1 MRMITKRNFF
11 SIAIMMFILL
21 FLFQFVT
28 VLRDRQNTYDVNAYY
43 VKRKS
48 DGKNVW
54 KQKKINHKLVKS
66 LEGDYLLFIGK
77 GKNGMKTS
85 VSRWCSYRRWNIV
98 QYKNLKEFQKHLK
111 NLPRM
116 IVFESE
122 KYACGKKCIAQ
133 LKKLGEQ
140 GVIIVFGSVEDPQVI
155 RTHPQL
161 QKFLGITNIKED
173 HVKMTGVKL
182 FKGLLLGGETVY
194 DTPKD
199 KDQKKRQ
206 NLQLNV
212 PWYQVGSGTK
222 TYMLG
227 LLDKRKYGTK
237 IKNEELPTIIWRR
250 GIKGGSVFAVV
261 GNYMKDST
269 ALGLLD
275 GMVTEASGYNI
286 YPVVNA
292 RNLSLI
298 GFPFLADENNDEMM
312 RLYSQSAIGISRDS
326 MWPSLIS
333 IIEKSK
339 MKMTCFLQPQSD
351 YEDHKKPYKK
361 DFIFY
366 LKQMRE
372 QNAEAGLSLQYRK
385 APSLIEKLNQDES
398 FFRNV
403 GSSYRYGVVY
413 KEEKNLG
420 EFQGLLNT
428 KLLKQV
434 GSIVCEP
441 TEKRPILSYYTG
453 SVTLQVATSDGVDY
467 KFRDDIQMRSVQ
479 SCLGYTNI
487 MLNMQDIFWPRNSKD
502 RWHLVQK
509 YFSSNLL
516 TYWKPFQAFDSTTL
530 SESNQR
536 TRTFLNL
543 KYHQSRTGQ
552 MITLKTSEKDSWF
565 LLRTHGENIS
575 KIKGGTQSKVEE
587 DVYLIHAQEDTVRI
601 KMKEEKLGSS

>member
-21 FLFQFVT
+21 FLFQFFT

-48 DGKNVW
+48 DGENVW
-54 KQKKINHKLVKS
+54 KQKKIKHKSVKS

-98 QYKNLKEFQKHLK
+98 QYKNLKEFPKHPK

-155 RTHPQL
+155 RAHPRL

-173 HVKMTGVKL
+173 HIKMTGVKL

-199 KDQKKRQ
+199 KEQKKQQ

-261 GNYMKDST
+261 GDYMKDST

-275 GMVTEASGYNI
+275 GMVTEASGYDL

-298 GFPFLADENNDEMM
+298 GFPFFADENNDKMM
-312 RLYSQSAIGISRDS
+312 RLYSQSATGISRDS

-351 YEDHKKPYKK
+351 YLDQIEPDKKNL
-361 DFIFY
+361 DFY
-366 LKQMRE
+366 LKQMKE
-372 QNAEAGLSLQYRK
+372 QGAEAGLSLQYKK
-385 APSLIEKLNQDES
+385 ADSLKDKLNQDES
-398 FFRNV
+398 FFQKADC
-403 GSSYRYGVVY
+403 SYRYGVVY
-413 KEEKNLG
+413 TKEKKLKETI
-420 EFQGLLNT
+420 GLLNT
-428 KLLKQV
+428 QLLKNT
-434 GSIVCEP
+434 GSIICEY
-441 TEKRPILSYYTG
+441 TEKKPVLSYCTN
-453 SVTLQVATSDGVDY
+453 SITLQSITNDGMNHT
-467 KFRDDIQMRSVQ
+467 FRDDIRMRSVQ
-479 SCLGYTNI
+479 TALGYTNV
-487 MLNMQDIFWPRNSKD
+487 MLNMQDIFWPQKDTD
-502 RWHLVQK
+502 RWQLMQK
-509 YFSSNLL
+509 YFASNLQ
-516 TYWKPFQAFDSTTL
+516 TYWKPFQSFDSTTL

-543 KYHQSRTGQ
+543 KYHQSKTDQ

-565 LLRTHGENIS
+565 LLRTHGESIS

-587 DVYLIHAQEDTVRI
+587 DVYLIHAQKGTVRI
-601 KMKEEKLGSS
+601 QMKEEKLGSS